1 MAARKTS
8 IETAREQAQEEA
20 LGDMFGTAFGEAETI
35 ESPVPSGPPGPPGPP
50 GGPPCLLYTSPS
62 PRDMR
67 RSRMPSSA

>member
-35 ESPVPSGPPGPPGPP
+35 ESTAPPGP
-50 GGPPCLLYTSPS
+50 SWWS
-62 PRDMR
+62 
-67 RSRMPSSA
+67 SREPT